1 MVVIHSSV
9 ANYLS
14 YIFSDSIFFNGDCK
28 LSTCSVKL
36 ARFPLLLSE
45 YSRREASIWC
55 AASCFWISKSLC
67 RVCMI
72 PLKYSLS
79 TFKVFVEILHSDVS
93 GWGSTQLTHPDAE
106 VVRWASWM
114 ELFIQIIGIRLFY
127 RLCRMVLLYLPNNLY
142 HFCISS
148 TRKII
153 QIFKFCTL
161 FCWVFIFYFFIL
173 CTYSTYCTVYVC
185 MTTSLCVSNDQ
196 VVYMNCLKL
205 RSVLS
210 WGHQRSTLYSLTPK
224 FYHLFQHPS

>member
-1 MVVIHSSV
+1 MIVIHSSV

-14 YIFSDSIFFNGDCK
+14 YIFSDSIFYNGDCK
-28 LSTCSVKL
+28 LSTCSVKF

-79 TFKVFVEILHSDVS
+79 TFKVFVEILHSDVIC
-93 GWGSTQLTHPDAE
+93 WGSTQLTHPEAE

-127 RLCRMVLLYLPNNLY
+127 RLCRMVLLYLPNNLD

-161 FCWVFIFYFFIL
+161 FCCVSIFSYQ
-173 CTYSTYCTVYVC
+173 TVYLLYVR

-205 RSVLS
+205 RSTLD
-210 WGHQRSTLYSLTPK
+210 WGY
-224 FYHLFQHPS
+224 